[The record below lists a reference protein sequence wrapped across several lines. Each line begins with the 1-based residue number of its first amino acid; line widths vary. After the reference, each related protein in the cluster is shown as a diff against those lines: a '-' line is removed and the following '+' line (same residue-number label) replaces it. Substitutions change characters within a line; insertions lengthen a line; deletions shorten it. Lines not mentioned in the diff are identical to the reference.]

1 MKIQWPEGIT
11 TELFLQEFW
20 QKKPLVIRQ
29 AFPDFENPLDPNELA
44 GLACEEEI
52 PSRLIHH
59 NSDESWTCEHG
70 PFDEDRLGELPNSDW
85 SLLVSD
91 IEKHLPEFVRYIKP
105 FRFIPDWRID
115 DLMISYAPKGGSVGP
130 HTDQY
135 DVFLLQ
141 TSGSREW
148 QFDENSTEKPELIP
162 DLDLKILRQ
171 FTASQSYTLHPGDL
185 LYLPPAI
192 PHYGISQDMDCM
204 TWSFGFR
211 APSASAM
218 VEDFGRFIAE
228 RTPEDELYTDQN
240 LATQANPGEIT
251 AKALEQLIT
260 MLKDTINT
268 DETVF
273 AEWVGRFLTEGGSSN
288 TEFES
293 ESRATTL
300 TNSLQEHETVARST
314 QSRLAY
320 ISGEELCNLF
330 ANGRMYASTRE
341 LAETICSSYNYSAE
355 LIKGLAEDAG
365 NRLLIDELYRQNILT
380 IGE

>member
-1 MKIQWPEGIT
+1 MEIQWPKGINKDI
-11 TELFLQEFW
+11 FLTQYW
-20 QKKPLVIRQ
+20 QKKPLLIRQ
-29 AFPDFENPLDPNELA
+29 AFPDFDNPLDPNELA

-70 PFDEDRLGELPNSDW
+70 PFDESTLGKLPQSDW
-85 SLLVSD
+85 SLLISD
-91 IEKHLPEFVRYIKP
+91 IEKHLPDFVQYIEP

-115 DLMISYAPKGGSVGP
+115 DLMISYAPSGGSVGP

-141 TSGSREW
+141 TSGTREW
-148 QFDENSTEKPELIP
+148 RFGDCPIEKEALIP

-171 FTASQSYTLHPGDL
+171 FTASQSHTVHPGDL

-192 PHYGISQDMDCM
+192 PHYGISQDMQCM

-211 APSASAM
+211 APSAAAM
-218 VEDFGRFIAE
+218 AESFGRFIAD
-228 RTPEDELYTDQN
+228 RTSDDALYRDPDLSPQS
-240 LATQANPGEIT
+240 NPGEIT

-260 MLKDTINT
+260 MLKNTINT

-273 AEWVGRFLTEGGSSN
+273 AEWIGRFLTESGSSN
-288 TEFES
+288 TDENIS
-293 ESRATTL
+293 TALTDTL
-300 TNSLQEHETVARST
+300 QGHETVARCT

-330 ANGRMYASTRE
+330 ANGRMYGSTRE
-341 LAETICSSYNYSAE
+341 LAETICSHYHFSAE
-355 LIKGLAEDAG
+355 LILKLAKDAG
-365 NRLLIDELYRQNILT
+365 NRLLINELHRQNILFV
-380 IGE
+380 EE